1 MEKAVPQTP
10 APDTPADAAPA
21 PARRP
26 LLARLLVVL
35 LVAIVVVVECAADY
49 LCIPSATDPAT
60 LAGGTP
66 KPAAAKKADHDP
78 KAKGK
83 GKEKAEGD
91 DGETPSEVEID
102 LGEFSVTAFQPASNT
117 TLRIDFH
124 LFGSVGAENEKEF
137 RRLMDDNKHRFREQ
151 VLMTVRS
158 AEMSDMTD
166 ASLGLIKR
174 TILDKARHIL
184 GKPLLREVIVSEFS
198 FIEQ

>member
-1 MEKAVPQTP
+1 MLT
-10 APDTPADAAPA
+10 T
-21 PARRP
+21 
-26 LLARLLVVL
+26 LLVG
-35 LVAIVVVVECAADY
+35 LVVVIVVVAECAAAY

-60 LAGGTP
+60 IASVAT
-66 KPAAAKKADHDP
+66 KPAAAKKTEHES
-78 KAKGK
+78 KTKGK
-83 GKEKAEGD
+83 GKEKADAEEG
-91 DGETPSEVEID
+91 EAPTEVEID

-137 RRLMDDNKHRFREQ
+137 RRLLDENKNRFREQ

-174 TILDKARHIL
+174 TILDKTRHIL

-198 FIEQ
+198 FIEQYRYVGMDSYGQRAPDEPR